1 MESIEQLKNLEALTQ
16 YLFEGIKAK
25 SLKIS
30 VEKESTDSL
39 VSMSVLTCG
48 QSSRNLK
55 PDEPLKNK

>member
-30 VEKESTDSL
+30 VGQESTDSL

-48 QSSRNLK
+48 QSSQNLK
-55 PDEPLKNK
+55 QEEPLKNK